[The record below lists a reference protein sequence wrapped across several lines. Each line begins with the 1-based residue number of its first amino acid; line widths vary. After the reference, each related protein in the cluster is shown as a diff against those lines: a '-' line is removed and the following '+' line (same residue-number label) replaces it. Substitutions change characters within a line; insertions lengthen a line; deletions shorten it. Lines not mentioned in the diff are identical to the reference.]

1 MPSVYGRYE
10 GFAMSW
16 GYWGVVLGVAMML
29 LVVFVSFEIMSWQSK
44 DSKTGEQTKKT
55 HADSVRTKHA
65 A

>member
-1 MPSVYGRYE
+1 
-10 GFAMSW
+10 MSW

-44 DSKTGEQTKKT
+44 DSKTGEQTKET